1 VSGTVPASSPR
12 FTRFHGGTVIVVLIL
27 IARATPLGGQVLYG
41 SVVGNITDRL
51 PLDGRGKR

>member
-1 VSGTVPASSPR
+1 VC
-12 FTRFHGGTVIVVLIL
+12 TVIVLLIL